1 MHTHILILQSDSIMR
16 RFEFETSSL
25 LCNCD

>member
-1 MHTHILILQSDSIMR
+1 VHTHILQSDSIMR